1 MSLWNTVGPKTFQ
14 TIVRPYTVEKLT
26 AEEYCEYQKVP
37 GGQVALAVGEFPVGI
52 NPSPVSEWK
61 PHECGSWGNIFI
73 KKWQLTVY

>member
-1 MSLWNTVGPKTFQ
+1 MGPKTFQ

-52 NPSPVSEWK
+52 NPSPVSE
-61 PHECGSWGNIFI
+61 
-73 KKWQLTVY
+73 